1 MPPVSEAKQVTN
13 AIALLQKYAKKGMV
27 GSQSS
32 VSADAKKRKVA
43 KKPTTGGKKKVAKKP
58 TGGKKKTTKKK

>member
-27 GSQSS
+27 GNQST
-32 VSADAKKRKVA
+32 VSADAKKRK
-43 KKPTTGGKKKVAKKP
+43 KT
-58 TGGKKKTTKKK
+58 TGGKKKTTATKKTTKKTTKRK

>member
-1 MPPVSEAKQVTN
+1 MPGTSETKQITN

-32 VSADAKKRKVA
+32 VANDAKKKKPAA
-43 KKPTTGGKKKVAKKP
+43 KKTTTKKP
-58 TGGKKKTTKKK
+58 STKKKTTTKKK